1 MVEVFLRRRMSMRK
15 TAFLII
21 ITFAFWGC
29 VTFSQTY
36 KLGNE
41 AEINKN
47 WDKAIKYYE
56 RAQLESPN
64 EPIYRLALARV
75 KSSATLFH
83 LQEARRLANQGKKE
97 EAQAEYSKALSYD
110 PMNMSIR
117 EEMKNLG
124 QEAKEKEETEKESYE
139 FPIKLKVSE
148 GKVELKFAEAS
159 LRSIFQALG
168 KHAGVNFIFDEQFKD
183 VPLTIDLADR
193 TFEEAVNFVCMSSR
207 NFYRIIDEKTLIVV
221 PDQPMKRLQYEAT
234 AIKVFYL
241 SNINAQEIQNA
252 LAMMLR
258 TQFKTPNIIVDK
270 NLNSITIRD
279 TPEVVAMAEKL
290 LKIWDKAKGEVLI
303 DLEILEVSRTRLRE
317 LGVDFSQQAAGLKF
331 STDITNT
338 TGWEKLPIDFTK
350 TGNFFI
356 SLPTALV
363 NFLESDSDTKVIA
376 QPRLRGVS
384 DEEIKY
390 LVGQKVPIP
399 QTTFTPIAAGGVS
412 QQPIMSYTQ
421 QDVGLDVK
429 IKPKIHFEKEIT
441 LELEVKITSLGG
453 KGIADIPIINTREV
467 KNIIRLK
474 DGETNLMAGLL
485 REEERK
491 SLKGIAGLKNIPLL
505 GSLFSNSE
513 KTVEQTDVILTI
525 TPYIIRGIPLSEED
539 LKPLW
544 VDVERITSAGR
555 IGRGFPGE
563 EEVMPEVTEEQLPE
577 PAEEEAA
584 ANEIFLDPANFEVPK
599 NREFRIS
606 VNMNSE
612 QEISNMTLNL
622 SFDAKVMRM
631 TDVLEGGVV
640 RQLGEKVP
648 FFKNIDNSGGSCTI
662 GFSSPEPSRGVKGAG
677 SVAVLVFEAVT
688 EGEAL
693 VSISN
698 ITANSPTGKAVSFQT
713 SESQI
718 VVR

>member
-1 MVEVFLRRRMSMRK
+1 MSMRK
-15 TAFLII
+15 NAFLII

-56 RAQLESPN
+56 QAQLESPN
-64 EPIYRLALARV
+64 ESIYRLALARV
-75 KSSATLFH
+75 KTSATLFH

-97 EAQAEYSKALSYD
+97 EAQAEYNKALSYD
-110 PMNMSIR
+110 PMNMSIM

-124 QEAKEKEETEKESYE
+124 QEAKEKEETKKESYE

-148 GKVELKFAEAS
+148 GKVNLKFAEAS

-168 KHAGVNFIFDEQFKD
+168 KHAGVNIIFDEQFKD

-193 TFEEAVNFVCMSSR
+193 TFKEAVNFVCMSSR
-207 NFYRIIDEKTLIVV
+207 NFYRIIDDKTLIVV
-221 PDQPMKRLQYEAT
+221 PDQPMKRLQYEANT
-234 AIKVFYL
+234 IKVFYL
-241 SNINAQEIQNA
+241 SNIKAQEIQNP

-258 TQFKTPNIIVDK
+258 TQFKTPNITVDK
-270 NLNSITIRD
+270 NLNSVTIRD

-290 LKIWDKAKGEVLI
+290 LKVWDKAKGEVLI
-303 DLEILEVSRTRLRE
+303 DLEILEVSRTRLKE
-317 LGVDFSQQAAGLKF
+317 LGVAFSQQAAGLKF

-338 TGWEKLPIDFTK
+338 TGWENLKNIDFTK

-505 GSLFSNSE
+505 GSLFSNYE

-544 VDVERITSAGR
+544 VDVEGISSAAR
-555 IGRGFPGE
+555 IGGGFPGE
-563 EEVMPEVTEEQLPE
+563 EEVMPEVTEEQPPE
-577 PAEEEAA
+577 ATEEEAA

-612 QEISNMTLNL
+612 QEISTMTLNL
-622 SFDAKVMRM
+622 RFDAKVMRM
-631 TDVLEGGVV
+631 KDALEGGVV

-648 FFKNIDNSGGSCTI
+648 FFKNIDNTGGSCTI

-677 SVAVLVFEAVT
+677 SVAVLVFEAVA
-688 EGEAL
+688 EGE
-693 VSISN
+693 VTISISSV
-698 ITANSPTGKAVSFQT
+698 TANSPTGKAVSFQT